1 MYAVGSG
8 EPPAIPQ
15 DQLDELKE
23 GKDFL
28 SKCFKFKPEDR
39 WSTSQL
45 LEHSFLK
52 VDFTVSLHCIFNV
65 KVSTVVSCLCH

>member
-1 MYAVGSG
+1 MYAIGIG
-8 EPPAIPQ
+8 NPPAVPPDQ
-15 DQLDELKE
+15 MDQLEE

-28 SKCFKFKPEDR
+28 LQCFKPKPEDR

-52 VDFTVSLHCIFNV
+52 VDFTVSLYCVF
-65 KVSTVVSCLCH
+65 VSVVPYM